1 MSEIIQF
8 PVANKRQTSDN
19 DDIIEQELMSI
30 AKRDRAKLRFE
41 LIKTIDSYDDFFTE
55 WTLTIPK
62 DSDETFKK
70 QIYDIA
76 HGEHERKMRMLK
88 DIMKLKIKVLVAE
101 YSQKYGG

>member
-8 PVANKRQTSDN
+8 PVSSGQQNLHRDA
-19 DDIIEQELMSI
+19 IIEEELRSVPN
-30 AKRDRAKLRFE
+30 KDREKLRFE

-55 WTLTIPK
+55 WSLSLPE
-62 DSDETFKK
+62 DSPERLRK

-76 HGEHERKMRMLK
+76 HQEHSRKMRMLK

-101 YSQKYGG
+101 YHQRK